1 MEKEE
6 EERKG
11 TGGVWSVIGLHFFL
25 NVFYLKIY

>member
-11 TGGVWSVIGLHFFL
+11 TGGVWSVIGFTFFKKYFL
-25 NVFYLKIY
+25 F